1 MPGLRAPAP
10 RGHGN
15 PRQQGR
21 GPAHRRGDGPEQEIA
36 KKPPEP
42 SNGLRRIHVTG
53 RLMVLENLF
62 YIISDSK
69 YMKRNCKIVTIQVAI
84 LKNQNYAFKKFKIFE
99 KL

>member
-1 MPGLRAPAP
+1 
-10 RGHGN
+10 
-15 PRQQGR
+15 
-21 GPAHRRGDGPEQEIA
+21 
-36 KKPPEP
+36 
-42 SNGLRRIHVTG
+42 
-53 RLMVLENLF
+53 MVLENLF